1 MTNKKDF
8 LFEYMASE
16 FVQVVIDKDYEETK
30 QTEEGVN
37 TKKCPIIAYGYLV
50 DEDDSYIYLGPAP
63 DTISQAVQKE
73 YIVHIELTSEEEQEN
88 SLKDMSDLPSEE
100 KGWN

>member
-1 MTNKKDF
+1 MSPKKDF

-16 FVQVVIDKDYEETK
+16 FVQVIVDKDFEETK
-30 QTEEGVN
+30 QTEESIS
-37 TKKCPIIAYGYLV
+37 TKKHPIVAYGYLV

-63 DTISQAVQKE
+63 DTIAQAVQKE
-73 YIVHIELTSEEEQEN
+73 YIVHIEITSEEEQEN
-88 SLKDMSDLPSEE
+88 TLKDMDLPSEE